1 MTHPTKAPLDAD
13 VIVVGGGFAGVVA
26 AREVAAGG
34 HDVLLLEARDR
45 LGGRVWTREYS
56 DADFDIEIG
65 GTWVLPGHEAIL
77 AEMQRYGV
85 QATQTRMPEHF
96 VTRIGDDD
104 VRRSATP
111 GDSAL
116 SELAAAMRT
125 SLSAAEADADSLAVV
140 AETVGLEARVWLD
153 AWTSYL
159 MGAPLDQTSG
169 AWRLLLDRAALQDI
183 DAYSW
188 KVERGAQMLFASIA
202 RDGAFG
208 IAVNT
213 PVASVRRT
221 QEGVQITDARGDT
234 FSCALAII
242 AVPVNTWG
250 DIAFD
255 PPLAGSRAR
264 LADERQPGRSVKVW
278 MIVDGVTDFVRTV
291 DPFGGFAY
299 LRTERLLPDGR
310 ALMVGFSHAD
320 AMPEVNEAVVAD
332 ALRRV
337 IPEAT
342 LVSIDAYD
350 WNSDPYARGTWM
362 AHKPGQWVDAL
373 ACEGRD
379 GPLIFAGADI
389 DHAAPGTIDGAVRSG
404 LKAGRLAREALEAES
419 PR

>member
-1 MTHPTKAPLDAD
+1 MKDQREAD
-13 VIVVGGGFAGVVA
+13 VIVVGGGFAGVMA
-26 AREVAAGG
+26 AREIAAGG

-45 LGGRVWTREYS
+45 LGGRVWTRRYP
-56 DADFDIEIG
+56 DAGVDVEVG
-65 GTWVLPGHEAIL
+65 GTWLLPGHDALL

-85 QATQTRMPEHF
+85 GTVSTPRPQRF
-96 VTRIGDDD
+96 VTRIADDD
-104 VRRSATP
+104 VRRSAIP

-116 SELAAAMRT
+116 GELAGAMRT
-125 SLSAAEADADSLAVV
+125 SMSVQEADSGSLAVV
-140 AETVGLEARVWLD
+140 AENVSLEARTWLE
-153 AWTSYL
+153 AWNSYL

-169 AWRLLLDRAALQDI
+169 AWRLLLDRATLEDI

-188 KVERGAQMLFASIA
+188 KIDGGTQRLVESVA
-202 RDGAFG
+202 RDGAFQ
-208 IAVNT
+208 IALNT

-221 QEGVQITDARGDT
+221 PEGVEITDRRGDT
-234 FSCALAII
+234 YTSAQAIV

-255 PPLAGSRAR
+255 PPLTGSRAR

-278 MIVDGVTDFVRTV
+278 MVVEGVTDHVRTV
-291 DPFGGFAY
+291 DPFGGFPY

-310 ALMVGFSHAD
+310 ALLVGFSRAD
-320 AMPEVNEAVVAD
+320 AMPDVNETIVAD

-350 WNSDPYARGTWM
+350 WNSDPYAQGTWM

-373 ACEGRD
+373 ACAGRD

-389 DHAAPGTIDGAVRSG
+389 DDAAPGTIDGAVRSG
-404 LKAGRLAREALEAES
+404 LKAGRDARGAVEAGPL
-419 PR
+419 R